1 MQTKENYTEVVQI
14 GGKEFVTMLRGG
26 ADRLAAFRQ
35 QVNDLNVF
43 PIPDGDTGD
52 NMLMTFG
59 SGKDAA
65 LSVDENLSD
74 ITKAAANGM
83 LLGARGNSGVILSR
97 IFAGITKVLSA
108 FENASVI
115 ELAGGMSEGVK
126 EAYKAVSQPVEGT
139 ILTVFKDAV
148 TYANKRAM
156 TNESITLYLQDMLDE
171 MGKSLERTPDLLP
184 VLKEAG
190 VVDSGGAGLLC
201 IFEGMLDALNA
212 GHTTNDTQEA
222 NHVEKKAP
230 VDFSLFTEDSVLE
243 FGYCTEFLL
252 RLQRS
257 KIDVDNFDVE
267 SFKDFLSKNGDSVVA
282 FAEGTILKVHVH
294 TKTPAVI
301 INFAQQ
307 YGEFLTFKMENMTF
321 QNKEAVARGNNAQ
334 ETLYNA
340 AKKDETV
347 EASAENDTL
356 QEENVAKPH
365 LSFKTN
371 ARKKTGLVAVAAGA
385 GIKETFTALGV
396 DQVVDGGQCMNP
408 SAGDIIKAFDL
419 VNADRIFVFP
429 NNGNVILTAE
439 QAAKLYDKSQI
450 TIIPTRSVG
459 EGYAAISMMDTNAD
473 TDRIK
478 EELSEVI
485 SDIVTGFVSKA
496 SRNAQMNGVTVNQGD
511 YIGFAGDTVYADC
524 NDKDLTLKK
533 LVESLNAQDYGVML
547 VFAGE
552 NADVNTTKKLC
563 DEFALSYPDTE
574 VIFIDGKQP
583 IYDYMIVLE

>member
-171 MGKSLERTPDLLP
+171 MGRSLERTPDLLP

>member
-1 MQTKENYTEVVQI
+1 MQTKENHIDVVQI
-14 GGKEFVTMLRGG
+14 GGKEFTTMLKGG
-26 ADRLAAFRQ
+26 ADRLAAFRE

-65 LSVDENLSD
+65 LNADDNLSEKA
-74 ITKAAANGM
+74 KAAANGM

-108 FENASVI
+108 FEHASVI
-115 ELAGGMSEGVK
+115 DLAGGMSEGVK
-126 EAYKAVSQPVEGT
+126 EAYKAVSEPVEGT

-148 TYANKRAM
+148 TYANKRAEN
-156 TNESITLYLQDMLDE
+156 NESITLYLQDMLDE
-171 MGKSLERTPDLLP
+171 MGRSLERTPDLLP

-201 IFEGMLDALNA
+201 IFEGMLDALN
-212 GHTTNDTQEA
+212 GGLEINDTEEVIQT
-222 NHVEKKAP
+222 EKKTH

-257 KIDVDNFDVE
+257 KIDVDNFDIE
-267 SFKDFLSKNGDSVVA
+267 SFKDFLSENGDSVVA
-282 FAEGTILKVHVH
+282 FTEGTVLKVHVH

-340 AKKDETV
+340 AKKEETAV
-347 EASAENDTL
+347 TTAENDVL
-356 QEENVAKPH
+356 EEENTAKTH

-385 GIKETFTALGV
+385 GIKDTFAALGV

-439 QAAKLYDKSQI
+439 QAAKLYDKSEI
-450 TIIPTRSVG
+450 VIIPTHSVG
-459 EGYAAISMMDTNAD
+459 EGYAAISMMDTNSD
-473 TDRIK
+473 TDSIK

-496 SRNAQMNGVTVNQGD
+496 SRNAQLSGITVRQGD
-511 YIGFAGDTVYADC
+511 YIGFAGDAVYADS
-524 NDKDLTLKK
+524 NDKDVALKT

-552 NADVNTTKKLC
+552 TADVDATQKLC
-563 DEFALSYPDTE
+563 DEFANAYPDTE